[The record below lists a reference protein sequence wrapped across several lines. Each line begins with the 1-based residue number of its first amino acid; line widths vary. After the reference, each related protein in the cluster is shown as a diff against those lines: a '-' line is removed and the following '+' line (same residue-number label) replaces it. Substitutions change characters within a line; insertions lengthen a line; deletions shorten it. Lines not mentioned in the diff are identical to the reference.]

1 MVGLES
7 GDSCL
12 TLATS
17 AVVLGLDA
25 PFLYGYCFSGE
36 VDAYFVFGARVLVA
50 ATAFVVV
57 FLPLYVE
64 SARAVL
70 VSSTAALA
78 SGLTALVP
86 DLLVIFFTGDT
97 FAAAAAGDAAFA
109 TFADYVATTFL
120 GYFFAVDYYACC

>member
-36 VDAYFVFGARVLVA
+36 VDAYFVFGARVLAA

-64 SARAVL
+64 SALAVL

-78 SGLTALVP
+78 SGLAALVP
-86 DLLVIFFTGDT
+86 DLAVVFFTGDT
-97 FAAAAAGDAAFA
+97 FAAAAGDAAFA

-120 GYFFAVDYYACC
+120 GCFFAVDYYACC